1 MKTLVIY
8 DVSEDDVRNNIANI
22 CSSFG
27 LTRIQKSAFIGYL
40 PSSARKELVV
50 ALKKA
55 ISGASAN
62 VQVFIFCNYCSMY
75 REVLGKG
82 DLESVPERVIVR

>member
-8 DVSEDDVRNNIANI
+8 DVSEDDVRNNVANI

-40 PSSARKELVV
+40 PSSVRKELIV
-50 ALKKA
+50 ALKRA
-55 ISGASAN
+55 ISGADAN
-62 VQVFIFCNYCSMY
+62 VQIFIFCNYCSTC

-82 DLESVPERVIVR
+82 GLEGATERVIVR